1 MRRARPARAEP
12 ARVGWVL
19 AGGGA
24 RGPYEIGVLDYLFD
38 RVAAELRRPL
48 PIDVV
53 CGTSIGAIHA
63 CGLAASADDPGTAVR
78 AFADQWTSLK
88 IEDVIHVDKRR
99 AFNMLRALLGHPPRK
114 ASSDANRGGI
124 LDTRPLEALLTAR
137 LDFGRITDQIRSG
150 RLQAASVSATNVAT
164 GRTTVFFQRGG
175 KVPALQPWG
184 RTSAIPVTLGAGHV
198 MASSA
203 IPFLFP
209 SVRIKGEMYCDGS
222 LRQHV
227 PLSPARR
234 LGAEAI
240 VVINP
245 RALSVDDGVA
255 ADRPRPKLFP
265 GPLFL
270 LGKTLNALTLDRVDG
285 DIEQLELINRLLS
298 AGERRFGS
306 TFVQQLNEE
315 LAQVG
320 AAPIAAIPLLQVQAS
335 EDIGRMSAD
344 YVRSRQ
350 FRARHG
356 TFIEN
361 RFTRMARGDTANE
374 ADFLSYLLFDG
385 GFARQLIDLGRRDAQ
400 RKHDEIMAFFG
411 AQGEGSVPRRGGLRW
426 FGRRRCPGSPPAPPT
441 GPPPIARSLPR

>member
-1 MRRARPARAEP
+1 MRRAHSATVEP

-38 RVAAELRRPL
+38 RVAAELRRSL

-63 CGLAASADDPGTAVR
+63 CGLAASAHDPGAAVR
-78 AFADQWTSLK
+78 AFVEQWTRLK

-137 LDFGRITDQIRSG
+137 IDFARITEQIRSG
-150 RLQAASVSATNVAT
+150 YLQAASVTATNVAT
-164 GRTTVFFQRGG
+164 GRTTVFFQRGEE
-175 KVPALQPWG
+175 VPALQPWG
-184 RTSAIPVTLGAGHV
+184 RTSALPVTLGAEHV
-198 MASSA
+198 LASGA

-209 SVRIKGEMYCDGS
+209 AVRIKGEMYCDGS

-240 VVINP
+240 VAINP
-245 RALSVDDGVA
+245 RALPADGGIA
-255 ADRPRPKLFP
+255 AGRPRQKLFP

-270 LGKTLNALTLDRVDG
+270 LGKTLNALTLDRIDG
-285 DIEQLELINRLLS
+285 DIEQLELINRLLA

-306 TFVQQLNEE
+306 TFVRRLNEG
-315 LAQVG
+315 LAQDG
-320 AAPIAAIPLLQVQAS
+320 GAPISSIPLLQIQAS
-335 EDIGRMSAD
+335 EDIGRMSAE

-356 TFIEN
+356 NFIEN

-400 RKHDEIMAFFG
+400 RKHDEIMAFFD
-411 AQGEGSVPRRGGLRW
+411 AQMERR
-426 FGRRRCPGSPPAPPT
+426 A
-441 GPPPIARSLPR
+441 AAA

>member
-1 MRRARPARAEP
+1 MRRSRSARLEP
-12 ARVGWVL
+12 PRVGWVL

-38 RVAAELRRPL
+38 RVAGELRRPL
-48 PIDVV
+48 PMDVV

-63 CGLAASADDPGTAVR
+63 CGLAASAHDPGAAVR
-78 AFADQWTSLK
+78 AFADQWTSLT

-114 ASSDANRGGI
+114 ASSEANRGGI
-124 LDTRPLEALLTAR
+124 LDTKPLEALLTAR
-137 LDFGRITDQIRSG
+137 IDFGRITDQIRSG
-150 RLQAASVSATNVAT
+150 RLQAASVTATNVAT
-164 GRTTVFFQRGG
+164 GRTTVFFQRGE

-184 RTSAIPVTLGAGHV
+184 RTSAVAVSLGLEHV
-198 MASSA
+198 LASGA

-209 SVRIKGEMYCDGS
+209 AVRIKGEMYCDGS

-240 VVINP
+240 FAINP
-245 RALSVDDGVA
+245 RALPAGDAPGRT
-255 ADRPRPKLFP
+255 RPRLFP

-298 AGERRFGS
+298 AGERRFGL

-315 LAQVG
+315 LARAG
-320 AAPIAAIPLLQVQAS
+320 GAPIGAIPLLQVQAS
-335 EDIGRMSAD
+335 EDIGRMSAE

-356 TFIEN
+356 SFIEN

-385 GFARQLIDLGRRDAQ
+385 GFAQQLIDLGRRDAQ
-400 RKHDEIMAFFG
+400 RKHDEIVAFFG
-411 AQGEGSVPRRGGLRW
+411 AQIESR
-426 FGRRRCPGSPPAPPT
+426 A
-441 GPPPIARSLPR
+441 AAA

>member
-1 MRRARPARAEP
+1 MRRARSARLEP

-38 RVAAELRRPL
+38 RVAGELRRPL
-48 PIDVV
+48 PLDIV

-63 CGLAASADDPGTAVR
+63 CGLAASAHDPGAAVR
-78 AFADQWTSLK
+78 AFADQWTSLQ

-114 ASSDANRGGI
+114 TSSDANRGGI

-137 LDFGRITDQIRSG
+137 IDFGRITDQIRAG
-150 RLQAASVSATNVAT
+150 HLQAAAVTATNVAT
-164 GRTTVFFQRGG
+164 GRTTVFFQRGE
-175 KVPALQPWG
+175 KAPPLQPWG
-184 RTSAIPVTLGAGHV
+184 RTSAVAVTLGSEHV
-198 MASSA
+198 LASGA

-209 SVRIKGEMYCDGS
+209 AVRIKGEMYCDGS

-227 PLSPARR
+227 PLSPARQ

-240 VVINP
+240 VAINP
-245 RALSVDDGVA
+245 RALPPADGA
-255 ADRPRPKLFP
+255 APGRTRHKLFP

-285 DIEQLELINRLLS
+285 DIEQLELINRLLF
-298 AGERRFGS
+298 AGERRFGA

-315 LAQVG
+315 LTQEG
-320 AAPIAAIPLLQVQAS
+320 AAPIGAIPLLQVQAS
-335 EDIGRMSAD
+335 RDIGKMSAE

-356 TFIEN
+356 SFIEN
-361 RFTRMARGDTANE
+361 RFSRMARGDTANE

-385 GFARQLIDLGRRDAQ
+385 GFAQQLIDLGRRDAQ
-400 RKHDEIMAFFG
+400 RKHDEIVAFF
-411 AQGEGSVPRRGGLRW
+411 AEHLERRV
-426 FGRRRCPGSPPAPPT
+426 A
-441 GPPPIARSLPR
+441 AA